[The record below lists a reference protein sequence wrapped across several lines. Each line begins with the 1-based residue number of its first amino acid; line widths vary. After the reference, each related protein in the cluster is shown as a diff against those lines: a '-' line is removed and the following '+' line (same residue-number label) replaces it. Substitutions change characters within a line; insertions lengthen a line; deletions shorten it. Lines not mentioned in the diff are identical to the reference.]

1 MLTLLQD
8 WKTNVRDEKGR
19 PKDLSLVRHE
29 GLQSKMFGLF
39 NTFHANPELIRSALE
54 GLLRPLVQANLDKF
68 PELAPWFSG
77 SSSYGSPQHRAASNS
92 FSSPYQPRRS
102 DVYRPRDVGAD
113 IWGAPPTEDGPR
125 YDDYPP
131 YDSWRGPLDRVPAW
145 NAEWMTCPYWL
156 KGNCV
161 KGADC
166 KFVHEI
172 TQCLAGV
179 PGKQRPRPLAPDGSI
194 LSNDQKLP

>member
-1 MLTLLQD
+1 M
-8 WKTNVRDEKGR
+8 
-19 PKDLSLVRHE
+19 RHE

-39 NTFHANPELIRSALE
+39 NTFHANPEMIRSALE
-54 GLLRPLVQANLDKF
+54 SLLRPLVQANLDKF
-68 PELAPWFSG
+68 PELAPWFSD
-77 SSSYGSPQHRAASNS
+77 SSSSGPSQYQTASGS

-102 DVYRPRDVGAD
+102 DVYRPRDVSAAIRGRPAAD
-113 IWGAPPTEDGPR
+113 DGPR
-125 YDDYPP
+125 YDDYP
-131 YDSWRGPLDRVPAW
+131 SQESRRGPPDRVPAW

-161 KGADC
+161 KGSSC

-179 PGKQRPRPLAPDGSI
+179 PGKQRPRPLALDGSI